1 VVGALLVAVGPAGDS
16 PTFRR
21 VAAQER
27 SGLTLVSPEGRRELP
42 TTRVDGREM
51 ISLSLLAQLFDLS
64 VFEDALAGGLTV
76 SHGGQTIVL
85 APDQTLASV
94 GGRLVSL
101 PAPAAR
107 VGDDWVVPIE
117 FISRALALIAGTPLE
132 LRVQSRLLI
141 VGDLRVPRV
150 AVRYELVGPGAR
162 VTIQATP
169 GAPTTVRQEADR
181 LIVDFQ
187 ADRLDAV
194 LPLVPA
200 GPVVESIGMGDR
212 PTALAIGL
220 GPSFASYDVSE
231 TPGLGEAT
239 RVTIDIR
246 PSRVETTTAP
256 APVTAEP
263 AGPSPFAGPPRPAL
277 QTIVIDPGHGGDEV
291 GARGESGTLEKDV
304 TLAVARRLQAMIESR
319 LGVRVLLTRNA
330 DQTVRLDERAA
341 VANNNKADLFL
352 SLHANASLQPSVA
365 GAEVFYLSLVEY
377 GDEAQRLATGDAP
390 ILPVFGGGGRTID
403 LIRWDM
409 AQLAHLDAS
418 TVLARTVAERLGAR
432 VPVSEPA
439 LQQAPFRVLAG
450 ANMPAV
456 LVEMGFM
463 TNPEQEAAMA
473 TGQFRNSVAQA
484 LFESIV
490 RFRSYLETNG
500 QTAPARPALPAAR
513 TEPGPRPT
521 ATPRRRVGAR

>member
-1 VVGALLVAVGPAGDS
+1 
-16 PTFRR
+16 
-21 VAAQER
+21 
-27 SGLTLVSPEGRRELP
+27 
-42 TTRVDGREM
+42 
-51 ISLSLLAQLFDLS
+51 
-64 VFEDALAGGLTV
+64 
-76 SHGGQTIVL
+76 
-85 APDQTLASV
+85 
-94 GGRLVSL
+94 
-101 PAPAAR
+101 
-107 VGDDWVVPIE
+107 
-117 FISRALALIAGTPLE
+117 
-132 LRVQSRLLI
+132 
-141 VGDLRVPRV
+141 
-150 AVRYELVGPGAR
+150 
-162 VTIQATP
+162 
-169 GAPTTVRQEADR
+169 
-181 LIVDFQ
+181 
-187 ADRLDAV
+187 
-194 LPLVPA
+194 
-200 GPVVESIGMGDR
+200 
-212 PTALAIGL
+212 
-220 GPSFASYDVSE
+220 
-231 TPGLGEAT
+231 
-239 RVTIDIR
+239 
-246 PSRVETTTAP
+246 
-256 APVTAEP
+256 
-263 AGPSPFAGPPRPAL
+263 
-277 QTIVIDPGHGGDEV
+277 
-291 GARGESGTLEKDV
+291 
-304 TLAVARRLQAMIESR
+304 
-319 LGVRVLLTRNA
+319 VRVLLTRNA

-352 SLHANASLQPSVA
+352 SLHANASLQPAVA

-377 GDEAQRLATGDAP
+377 GEEAQRLATGDAP

-473 TGQFRNSVAQA
+473 TGQFRNAVAQA